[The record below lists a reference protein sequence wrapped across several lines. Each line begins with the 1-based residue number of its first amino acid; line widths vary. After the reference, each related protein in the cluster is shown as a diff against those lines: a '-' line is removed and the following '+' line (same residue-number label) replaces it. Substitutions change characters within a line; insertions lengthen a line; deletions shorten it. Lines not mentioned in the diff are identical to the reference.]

1 MTEGGTAS
9 MCQATLFASY
19 LKSGAHTRLFQ
30 QMTWHLTGILKLMTT
45 VGLVLYPQFTAL
57 DIVGPF
63 QTLVDVPGLDVFF
76 VAAQKG
82 PVVDHSGRLTL
93 EATHSFDEVS
103 SLDVVVIPGGF
114 ADRNIDS
121 TNDVVQFIKKIHPT
135 TRWTTSVCTG
145 SIYLAQAGLLNGL
158 SATTHW
164 ASYDRLSALGAS
176 PTEQRV
182 ITQGKIMTAAGV
194 SSGIDMGLSL
204 VAALEGDD
212 MAKLI
217 QLAIEYDPQPP
228 FDSGAPS
235 KVTPEFREFVLSIF
249 NNRPS

>member
-1 MTEGGTAS
+1 M
-9 MCQATLFASY
+9 
-19 LKSGAHTRLFQ
+19 K
-30 QMTWHLTGILKLMTT
+30 T

-82 PVVDHSGRLTL
+82 PVVDHSGKFSL
-93 EATHSFDEVS
+93 EATHSFDDID
-103 SLDVVVIPGGF
+103 SLDVVVVPGGF
-114 ADRNIDS
+114 ADSGIDS
-121 TNDVVQFIKKIHPT
+121 TNNVVQFIKKIHST
-135 TRWTTSVCTG
+135 TTWTTSVCTG
-145 SIYLAQAGLLNGL
+145 SIFLAHAGILNGL
-158 SATTHW
+158 TATTHW
-164 ASYDRLSALGAS
+164 ASYDRLQDLGAI

-182 ITQGKIMTAAGV
+182 IKQGKIITAAGV
-194 SSGIDMGLSL
+194 SAGIDMGLVL
-204 VAALEGDD
+204 VAALEGED

-235 KVTPEFREFVLSIF
+235 KVTPEFKEFVLSIF
-249 NNRPS
+249 SNPNR

>member
-1 MTEGGTAS
+1 VGTVF
-9 MCQATLFASY
+9 T
-19 LKSGAHTRLFQ
+19 TRYVQLGLDGNGFVVNVRC
-30 QMTWHLTGILKLMTT
+30 MTT
-45 VGLVLYPQFTAL
+45 VGLVLYPRFTAL

-76 VAAQKG
+76 VAAQRG
-82 PVVDHSGRLTL
+82 PVIDHSGVLTL
-93 EATHSFDEVS
+93 EATRSFEEVD
-103 SLDVVVIPGGF
+103 SLDVVVVPGGF
-114 ADRNIDS
+114 ADRDIDAE
-121 TNDVVQFIKKIHPT
+121 NDVVEFVKRIHPT

-145 SIYLAQAGLLNGL
+145 SIFLGHAGLLDGL

-164 ASYDRLSALGAS
+164 ASYDRLQALGAL

-182 ITQGKIMTAAGV
+182 VTHGKIITAAGV
-194 SSGIDMGLSL
+194 SSGIDMGLAL
-204 VAALEGDD
+204 VAALEGDE

-235 KVTPEFREFVLSIF
+235 KVTPEFRDFVLGIF
-249 NNRPS
+249 NNQPR

>member
-1 MTEGGTAS
+1 M
-9 MCQATLFASY
+9 
-19 LKSGAHTRLFQ
+19 K
-30 QMTWHLTGILKLMTT
+30 T

-82 PVVDHSGRLTL
+82 PVVDHSGKFSL
-93 EATHSFDEVS
+93 EATHSFDDID
-103 SLDVVVIPGGF
+103 SLDVVVVPGGF
-114 ADRNIDS
+114 ADSGIDS
-121 TNDVVQFIKKIHPT
+121 TNNVVQFIKKIHPT
-135 TRWTTSVCTG
+135 TTWTTSVCTG
-145 SIYLAQAGLLNGL
+145 SIFLAHAGILNGL
-158 SATTHW
+158 TATTHW
-164 ASYDRLSALGAS
+164 ASYDRLQDLGAI

-182 ITQGKIMTAAGV
+182 IKQGKIITAAGV
-194 SSGIDMGLSL
+194 SAGIDMGLVL
-204 VAALEGDD
+204 VAALEGED

-235 KVTPEFREFVLSIF
+235 KVTPEFKEFVLSIF
-249 NNRPS
+249 SNPNR

>member
-1 MTEGGTAS
+1 M
-9 MCQATLFASY
+9 
-19 LKSGAHTRLFQ
+19 K
-30 QMTWHLTGILKLMTT
+30 T

-82 PVVDHSGRLTL
+82 PVVDHSGKFSL
-93 EATHSFDEVS
+93 EATHSFDDID
-103 SLDVVVIPGGF
+103 SLDVVVVPGGF
-114 ADRNIDS
+114 ADRGIDS
-121 TNDVVQFIKKIHPT
+121 TNNVVQFIKKIHPT
-135 TRWTTSVCTG
+135 TTWTTSVCTG
-145 SIYLAQAGLLNGL
+145 SIFLAHAGILNGL
-158 SATTHW
+158 TATTHW
-164 ASYDRLSALGAS
+164 ASYDRLQELGAI

-182 ITQGKIMTAAGV
+182 IKQGKIITAAGV
-194 SSGIDMGLSL
+194 SSGIDMGLVL
-204 VAALEGDD
+204 VAALEGED

-235 KVTPEFREFVLSIF
+235 KVTPEFKEFVLSIF
-249 NNRPS
+249 SNPNR

>member
-1 MTEGGTAS
+1 M
-9 MCQATLFASY
+9 
-19 LKSGAHTRLFQ
+19 K
-30 QMTWHLTGILKLMTT
+30 T

-82 PVVDHSGRLTL
+82 PVVDHSGKFAL
-93 EATHSFDEVS
+93 EATHSFDEVD
-103 SLDVVVIPGGF
+103 SLDVVVVPGGF
-114 ADRNIDS
+114 ADRDIDP
-121 TNDVVQFIKKIHPT
+121 TNNVVQFIKKIHPT
-135 TRWTTSVCTG
+135 TTWTTSVCTG
-145 SIYLAQAGLLNGL
+145 SIFLAHAGILNGL
-158 SATTHW
+158 TATTHW
-164 ASYDRLSALGAS
+164 ASYDRLQELGAV

-182 ITQGKIMTAAGV
+182 IKQGKIITAAGV
-194 SSGIDMGLSL
+194 SAGIDMGLVL
-204 VAALEGDD
+204 VAALEGDE

-235 KVTPEFREFVLSIF
+235 KVTPEFKEFVLSIF
-249 NNRPS
+249 NSPTR

>member
-1 MTEGGTAS
+1 MFAS
-9 MCQATLFASY
+9 M
-19 LKSGAHTRLFQ
+19 K
-30 QMTWHLTGILKLMTT
+30 T

-82 PVVDHSGRLTL
+82 PVVDHSGKFSL
-93 EATHSFDEVS
+93 EATHSFDDID
-103 SLDVVVIPGGF
+103 SLDVVVVPGGF
-114 ADRNIDS
+114 ADRGIDS
-121 TNDVVQFIKKIHPT
+121 TNNVVQFIKKIHPT
-135 TRWTTSVCTG
+135 TTWTTSVCTG
-145 SIYLAQAGLLNGL
+145 SIFLAHAGILNGL
-158 SATTHW
+158 TATTHW
-164 ASYDRLSALGAS
+164 ASYDRLQDLGAI

-182 ITQGKIMTAAGV
+182 IKQGKIITAAGV
-194 SSGIDMGLSL
+194 SAGIDMGLVL
-204 VAALEGDD
+204 VAALEGED

-235 KVTPEFREFVLSIF
+235 KVTPEFKEFVLSIF
-249 NNRPS
+249 SNPNR